1 MSESLVPTFMRVAL
15 QATHTQRALAV
26 NMDLTILDSVNLQ
39 QEDMESERFTGVDA
53 IQKAFDTGQPV
64 ITNNIRLAPDQA
76 PTTNISFPDLRIVI
90 VIPIMGH
97 GAIYLDQP
105 IRNGMVPKETVQKL
119 MALGEQ
125 IAERGDLE
133 LSEADMIGLYEA
145 LT

>member
-26 NMDLTILDSVNLQ
+26 NTELTILDSVNLQ
-39 QEDMESERFTGVDA
+39 QEEIEAEQFTGVDA

-64 ITNNIRLAPDQA
+64 ITNNIRISPDQA

-90 VIPIMGH
+90 AIPIMGY

-105 IRNGMVPKETVQKL
+105 IRNGMVPKETIQKL
-119 MALGEQ
+119 MALGQQ
-125 IAERGDLE
+125 IIESGNQE

-145 LT
+145 LS